1 MPYCELN
8 SFGEENKGG
17 RLFYRRYGHGKTK
30 VLLIIGKLNTSL
42 VSLLFI
48 LFNFEEKR
56 EKQSTLMCRIW
67 GNTGVVGPTDKGIDR
82 WDRAQR

>member
-42 VSLLFI
+42 VFLLFI
-48 LFNFEEKR
+48 LFNFEEKG
-56 EKQSTLMCRIW
+56 E
-67 GNTGVVGPTDKGIDR
+67 
-82 WDRAQR
+82 